1 MKTLGKI
8 NFKIKGG
15 CLSLLC
21 MAGAFKLGV
30 DAFVKLDGWVKKER
44 DHKQIAEACEAVR
57 TIDRIVDKLEAAEKT
72 KEEVETEES

>member
-30 DAFVKLDGWVKKER
+30 DAFVKLDDWVKKDR
-44 DHKQIAEACEAVR
+44 ARKRLDNICEAMKF
-57 TIDRIVDKLEAAEKT
+57 VDKVSDRLDALEK
-72 KEEVETEES
+72 EVETEES